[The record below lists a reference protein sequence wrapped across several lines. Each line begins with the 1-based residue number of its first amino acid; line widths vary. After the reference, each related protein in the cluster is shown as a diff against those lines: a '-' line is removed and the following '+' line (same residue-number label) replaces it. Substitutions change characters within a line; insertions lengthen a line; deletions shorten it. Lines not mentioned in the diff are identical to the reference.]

1 MAMNYLE
8 KLENVT
14 VLGAAGKMGR
24 GILLLTAMEMLNQKL
39 KPENQER
46 QFVLYAMDVSN
57 AALMELMAHIE
68 KQAINYAEKNIV
80 TLRKQY
86 HHRKDLIDNEE
97 IIREYVR
104 NLTELIRTGI
114 RIEPAFD
121 SRIIFEAVSEQPDL
135 KVDLMLTISRNSRL
149 RPWFFSNTSAIP
161 IVWLDEQADLEGRI
175 MGVHFYNPP
184 PVQKL
189 VEVIKTE
196 STNPGLSYFVAEF
209 VKNTGKISVP
219 SYDVAGFIGNGYFMR
234 EILFAESL
242 VNVLQKN
249 FSFSEAV
256 YIVNKVSRDFLL
268 RPMGIFQLMD
278 FVGIDAIQF
287 IMSVMN
293 PYTTDE
299 NIHSAFID
307 KMVVLG
313 SHGGQNPDGSPGDG
327 FFSYEQGNINEVF
340 DIGKQ
345 RYLNLNQIA
354 PVGDEYIG
362 SLPVSWKPWKELI
375 SHPHKGSLLG
385 VYFDELKVKS
395 SPGAVM
401 AKDYLRKYKEIGMG
415 LVKNK
420 VAFRFDDV
428 NAVMKHSFQH
438 IYGPVNPYI

>member
-24 GILLLTAMEMLNQKL
+24 GILLLTAMEMLNQKF
-39 KPENQER
+39 KPENHKR

-57 AALMELMAHIE
+57 TALDELMKYIE
-68 KQAINYAEKNIV
+68 GQALKYAEKNIV

-97 IIREYVR
+97 IILEYVR
-104 NLTELIRTGI
+104 NLTELIRPGT

-121 SRIIFEAVSEQPDL
+121 SRIIFEAVSERPDL
-135 KVDLMLTISRNSRL
+135 KVDLMVTINRNSRL
-149 RPWFFSNTSAIP
+149 RPWFFSNTSSIP
-161 IVWLDEQADLEGRI
+161 ILWLDEHAGLEGRI

-184 PVQKL
+184 PVKKL

-209 VKNTGKISVP
+209 VKNTGKIVVP

-234 EILFAESL
+234 DILFAESL
-242 VNVLQKN
+242 VNELEKD

-268 RPMGIFQLMD
+268 RPMGIFQLTD
-278 FVGIDAIQF
+278 YVGIDVVQF

-293 PYTTDE
+293 SYITDE
-299 NIHSAFID
+299 NFHSSFVD

-313 SHGGQNPDGSPGDG
+313 SHGGQYPDGSPKNGL
-327 FFSYEQGNINEVF
+327 FSYEKGRITGVF
-340 DIGKQ
+340 DIGKK
-345 RYLNLNQIA
+345 RYLNLSEVA
-354 PVGDEYIG
+354 PPGDEYIG
-362 SLPVSWKPWKELI
+362 LLPVSWKPWKELI
-375 SHPHKGSLLG
+375 RHPHKGSLLS
-385 VYFDELKVKS
+385 VYFDELKEMS
-395 SPGAVM
+395 SPGAMM

-428 NAVMKHSFQH
+428 NAVVTHGFQH

>member
-24 GILLLTAMEMLNQKL
+24 GILLLTAMEMLRQKL
-39 KPENQER
+39 KPENHKR
-46 QFVLYAMDVSN
+46 QFVLYAMDVDN
-57 AALMELMAHIE
+57 TALDELMGYVRNEAL
-68 KQAINYAEKNIV
+68 KYGEKNIV
-80 TLRKQY
+80 SLRKHYQ
-86 HHRKDLIDNEE
+86 HRNDLIDNEE

-104 NLTELIRTGI
+104 NLTELIRPGT

-121 SRIIFEAVSEQPDL
+121 SRIIFEALSERPDL
-135 KVDLMLTISRNSRL
+135 KVDLMLTINRNSRL
-149 RPWFFSNTSAIP
+149 RPWFFSNTSSIP
-161 IVWLDEQADLEGRI
+161 IVWLDEQAGLEGRI
-175 MGVHFYNPP
+175 MGLHFYNPP
-184 PVQKL
+184 PTQKL

-209 VKNTGKISVP
+209 VKNTGKVSVP

-234 EILFAESL
+234 EILYAESL
-242 VNVLQKN
+242 VNDLQKS
-249 FSFSEAV
+249 FSFSQAV

-268 RPMGIFQLMD
+268 RPMGIFQLID
-278 FVGIDAIQF
+278 YVGIDGVQF

-293 PYTTDE
+293 SYITGE

-307 KMVVLG
+307 KMMVLG
-313 SHGGQNPDGSPGDG
+313 SHGGQKPDGLPRNG
-327 FFSYEQGNINEVF
+327 FFSYEKGKITGVF
-340 DIGKQ
+340 DTGKQ
-345 RYLNLNQIA
+345 RYISVDEIA
-354 PVGDEYIG
+354 PAGDEYIG

-375 SHPHKGSLLG
+375 RHPHKGSLLG
-385 VYFDELKVKS
+385 VYFDELKEKT

-401 AKDYLRKYKEIGMG
+401 AKDYLQKYREIGTG

-428 NAVMKHSFQH
+428 NAVVMHGFQH
-438 IYGPVNPYI
+438 VYGPVNPYI